1 MGDKIRLTKAY
12 WHEACDR
19 TACVIDIVDTML
31 VAHPAI
37 GQTKDIKEKIDKV
50 QELLGEI
57 YQAAGSKM

>member
-1 MGDKIRLTKAY
+1 MSKVRLTKAY

-31 VAHPAI
+31 VSHPAI
-37 GQTKDIKEKIDKV
+37 EQTKEIKDKIDKV

-57 YQAAGSKM
+57 YQTTGSKI